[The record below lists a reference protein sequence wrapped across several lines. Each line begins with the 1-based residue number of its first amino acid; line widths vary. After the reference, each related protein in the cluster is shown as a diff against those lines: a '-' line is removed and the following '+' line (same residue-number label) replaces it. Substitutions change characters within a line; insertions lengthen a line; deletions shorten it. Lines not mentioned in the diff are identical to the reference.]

1 MDSRPDPR
9 LEPATHVA
17 DDSDLDAVKRRLF
30 TSVGTTAPNG
40 ARRQRR
46 ALAGGG
52 ALLGIGA
59 LGVALAVGLPGS
71 DEPAPLADDGVV
83 RPTSPTSPTAPAGPV
98 PGNAEAEIVSTTQLL
113 EQSLVALAAQDELNV
128 VMTTRDQTIVEGEV
142 VRESYQRTVTSPS
155 GSPHVITV
163 LPERRVP
170 SALDDYAPEEVY
182 AFSEEQ
188 SVALMREVVAGYAGN
203 GLQEAPVDLDAW
215 VASFATL
222 HEPDGMW
229 GSYSIDRDL
238 GIWAASYTAE
248 PAEALTGTGYIDEDG
263 NEVWDPPTNVLTAR
277 IEGVRGLA
285 TEIVSGKG
293 TSWVLVEGSQRSETI
308 DGHAATCFAFEDP
321 QGRGPDTLEPIVFLG
336 DSQEICVDDE
346 SSLPLRSSTVTRAH
360 PYAGISAQLADIEG
374 GSTFSTT
381 FEWLPVTA
389 DDSWLFQVDT
399 EGLDEVTIN
408 DFSTTSQYFATY

>member
-1 MDSRPDPR
+1 M
-9 LEPATHVA
+9 
-17 DDSDLDAVKRRLF
+17 KRRLL
-30 TSVGTTAPNG
+30 TSIGTSAPNG

-71 DEPAPLADDGVV
+71 SDPAPLADDGVV
-83 RPTSPTSPTAPAGPV
+83 RPTGDASPTSPESPAPSG
-98 PGNAEAEIVSTTQLL
+98 GEAEIVSTTLLL

-128 VMTTRDQTIVEGEV
+128 VMTTRDQTITEGEV

-188 SVALMREVVAGYAGN
+188 NVALMREVVAGYAGN
-203 GLQEAPVDLDAW
+203 GLQDEPVDLDGW
-215 VASFATL
+215 VASFGTL

-229 GSYSIDRDL
+229 GSYSVDRDL
-238 GIWAASYTAE
+238 GIWAASYSAE
-248 PAEALTGTGYIDEDG
+248 PAESLTGTGEVDEDG
-263 NEVWDPPTNVLTAR
+263 NVEWGPLTNVLTAR
-277 IEGVRGLA
+277 IDGVRALA
-285 TEIVSGKG
+285 AEIVSGEG

-308 DGHAATCFAFEDP
+308 DGHAATCFAYEDADAA
-321 QGRGPDTLEPIVFLG
+321 GPDTREPIVFLG

-346 SSLPLRSSTVTRAH
+346 SKLPLRSSTVTRMH
-360 PYAGISAQLADIEG
+360 PYAGISPQLADVDG
-374 GSTFSTT
+374 GTTYSTT
-381 FEWLPVTA
+381 FEWFPVTA

-399 EGLDEVTIN
+399 EGLEEVTIN
-408 DFSTTSQYFATY
+408 DFYTTSQYFATY

>member
-1 MDSRPDPR
+1 MDSRPEPR
-9 LEPATHVA
+9 LDLAPPVA
-17 DDSDLDAVKRRLF
+17 DDSDLDAVKRRLL
-30 TSVGTTAPNG
+30 TSIGTTAPNG

-59 LGVALAVGLPGS
+59 LGVALAVGLPGGT
-71 DEPAPLADDGVV
+71 EPAPLADDGVV
-83 RPTSPTSPTAPAGPV
+83 RPTDDASPTAPAT
-98 PGNAEAEIVSTTQLL
+98 PGTDGGEAEIVSTTLLL

-128 VMTTRDQTIVEGEV
+128 AMTTRDQTIIEGEV

-182 AFSEEQ
+182 AFSEEVY
-188 SVALMREVVAGYAGN
+188 VALMREVVAGYAGN
-203 GLQEAPVDLDAW
+203 GLQAAPVDLGGW

-238 GIWAASYTAE
+238 GIWAASYSAE
-248 PAEALTGTGYIDEDG
+248 PAEALTGTGYIDEHG

-285 TEIVSGKG
+285 TEIVAGEG

-308 DGHAATCFAFEDP
+308 DGRAATCFAYEDTDAP
-321 QGRGPDTLEPIVFLG
+321 APDTREPVVFLG
-336 DSQEICVDDE
+336 DAQELCVDDE
-346 SSLPLRSSTVTRAH
+346 SKLPLRTSHLTYEH
-360 PYAGISAQLADIEG
+360 PYAGISPQLADVEG
-374 GSTFSTT
+374 GTSYSTT
-381 FEWLPVTA
+381 FEWFPVTS
-389 DDSWLFQVDT
+389 DDSWLFEVDT
-399 EGLDEVTIN
+399 EGLTEVTIN

>member
-9 LEPATHVA
+9 LDPTPPVA
-17 DDSDLDAVKRRLF
+17 DDSDLDAVKRRLL
-30 TSVGTTAPNG
+30 TSIGTTAPNG

-46 ALAGGG
+46 VLAGGG

-71 DEPAPLADDGVV
+71 TAPAPSADDGVV
-83 RPTSPTSPTAPAGPV
+83 RPTDAPSPTSTAGPAPSGV
-98 PGNAEAEIVSTTQLL
+98 EAEIVSTTLLL
-113 EQSLVALAAQDELNV
+113 EQSLVALAAQDDLNV

-163 LPERRVP
+163 LPERRLP

-188 SVALMREVVAGYAGN
+188 DVALMREVVAGYAGN
-203 GLQEAPVDLDAW
+203 GLQEAPVDQDAW
-215 VASFATL
+215 VASFGTL

-229 GSYSIDRDL
+229 GSYSVDRDL
-238 GIWAASYTAE
+238 GIWAASYSAE
-248 PAEALTGTGYIDEDG
+248 PAEALTGTGYVDEDG

-277 IEGVRGLA
+277 IEGVRALA
-285 TEIVSGKG
+285 TEIVSGEG

-321 QGRGPDTLEPIVFLG
+321 QGRGADTLEPIVFLG

-346 SSLPLRSSTVTRAH
+346 SSLPLRSSTVTRMH

-374 GSTFSTT
+374 GSTYSTT

-408 DFSTTSQYFATY
+408 DFYTTSQYFATY